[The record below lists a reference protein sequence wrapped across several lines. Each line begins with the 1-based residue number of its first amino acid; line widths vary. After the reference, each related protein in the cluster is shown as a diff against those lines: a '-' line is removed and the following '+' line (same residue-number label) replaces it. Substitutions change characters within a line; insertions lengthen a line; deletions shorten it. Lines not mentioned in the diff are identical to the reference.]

1 MDLIF
6 FKPGAKKNFQEKK
19 FHAADNEDFFSSVSN
34 SSSFL
39 SSYFYWKKPKR
50 NFLELKFEV
59 HIFIAAILD

>member
-6 FKPGAKKNFQEKK
+6 FNIEQKKNFQEKK
-19 FHAADNEDFFSSVSN
+19 FHAADNEDFFSLVSN
-34 SSSFL
+34 SSRFL

-50 NFLELKFEV
+50 NFVELKFEV